1 MNGEEFEPQD
11 ERDIVEFSD
20 EEGNTLLLE
29 VIDYFFYNG
38 EEYAVLCDADEEA
51 AQEADLDD
59 DEDQMIYI
67 MKVVSTTSEDGE
79 EMESFVPVEDDDL
92 LEKLIEVVQA
102 DFEADDE
109 LDD

>member
-1 MNGEEFEPQD
+1 
-11 ERDIVEFSD
+11 
-20 EEGNTLLLE
+20 
-29 VIDYFFYNG
+29 
-38 EEYAVLCDADEEA
+38 
-51 AQEADLDD
+51 
-59 DEDQMIYI
+59 
-67 MKVVSTTSEDGE
+67 MKVVESEEDGE